1 MSSHN
6 HEINPNSKIQ
16 VDGIAKSRKSLSS
29 VIPANPGPARR
40 TRLWQA
46 GRGPGQAPESRK
58 DMQFWTPA
66 FAGVTALV
74 SSYERSFVICHSCQV
89 LFIS

>member
-16 VDGIAKSRKSLSS
+16 VDGIVKSPKSLSS
-29 VIPANPGPARR
+29 VIPANPGS
-40 TRLWQA
+40 
-46 GRGPGQAPESRK
+46 GPGQAPESRK

-89 LFIS
+89 LFINRVP